1 MLSHRW
7 QAVAESQFPWEREAL
22 DYLRQHLPDVETTRA
37 WANGEFI
44 SLDGRLYEA
53 DVIVITARGM
63 FLVEIKSRPGE
74 VFGDLQ
80 DWVWRDGAHEYRD
93 RNPVTLTNAKAK
105 RLSDLL
111 KNTQA
116 LRAHR
121 GRVPFIEP
129 LVFLSAPG
137 NRINLPGPLK
147 LRVYGRDPGKGG
159 PANEPGIIEALTNP
173 AVGVSVRDTID
184 AATARMLAKAMEE
197 IGLRP
202 SVRVDQVGDYKLGDL
217 LEDGPTWQDYEAS
230 HVSLKVRRRIRRYP
244 VPKGVPAEQRQSVLA
259 AARREFEILEG
270 IRHEGIVSPQAYHE
284 TETGPALVFPLDT
297 ESVRLDRF
305 LTSAE
310 AEGRLDVHLR
320 LHLLRATAEVLEY
333 AHERRL
339 FHRALNPQ
347 AILVTRPASPTPGI
361 ALANWFSGERHAGTT
376 LGAAVA
382 GTLHI
387 DALLEDVGQLYVAPE
402 LRLDSPNEAAMD
414 VFSLGAVAY
423 HVFTGAPPA
432 DSLLALDEKLQQHGG
447 LLITDRLNGAPPH
460 LTSLIHDATRAVVS
474 RRIASMDEFLECLEV
489 AEAEANESRPL
500 EPVEGIDPVEAN
512 KGDELPGGL
521 TVKKRL
527 GKGSTAVALLVER
540 DEREYVLKVALAAEH
555 NTRLRAEGEV
565 LASLRHPNVVA
576 LHGEPLE
583 VAGRTCLLIDKAG
596 ESTLA
601 QRLREDGPL
610 QLDFLQ
616 RFGED
621 LLTTLDHLEEVGVS
635 HRDIKPDNLGVTP
648 LGRGNRQHLVLFDF
662 SLSREP
668 AENIRSGTTP
678 YLEPFLKLRRP
689 QRWDIAAERFAAAV
703 TLHEMATGQLP
714 KWGDGLSDPALVA
727 DEVTVAGDL
736 LDAGVRDQL
745 TAFLRRALARDP
757 AARFDNARDMLDA
770 WRAVFASID
779 RPPIVEPARQ
789 VDPDT
794 EAVRALF
801 EQAVREAMP
810 ETPLATMHVSTRG
823 LNALERVG
831 CTTAGQLARL
841 ALTRVW
847 ALPGVG
853 HKTRRELGTL
863 AAALRERFATTTVVE
878 PGGIEIGPAGGKVG
892 PGTQVGP
899 GVPPGRYDAGSTSV
913 DALASLLLPKKKPG
927 AKQESRAV
935 PVWLGLD
942 PQAPWGTAG
951 LPSWPNQTDAGRAAG
966 VTRARVSQAVLKARD
981 RWRRD
986 VPLTALRADLA
997 EIVQKQ
1003 SGAVTADELAAL
1015 LLAVRGSQ
1023 QEEPL
1028 RSIQAKAVVRAA
1040 LDVEESEQAPRL
1052 VTRRIADV
1060 LLVAIDQ
1067 ATADWAERLGAQ
1079 AREVARRE
1087 PLASPESAMG
1097 ALLDVPPPDAALLPP
1112 PARLLRLAALVSG
1125 GAAVSSRQELYPRG
1139 MEAARAL
1146 RLTPGLLASRGD
1158 LTIAHLRD
1166 RVSSRYPE
1174 AEPLPGR
1181 PELDLLLREAGLD
1194 LEWVPEAEGG
1204 AGAYRAREAY
1214 RIPVPSVTSTL
1225 TRFVTRVGPP
1235 RAVPDEAVLEARAFE
1250 ERLRKAADTG
1260 QFLVL
1265 TADPRGLL
1273 RARLELAR
1281 FGVEVMDTDALI
1293 VSAMKQEAL
1302 KAGAS
1307 WDIVLRADAAPRDGA
1322 DWRNLQLLVGRAM
1335 AAVTASLLMR
1345 SGTVL
1350 LTNPGLLAR
1359 YERLGLFNDVH
1370 QQLGKPGALQGL
1382 WVLLPADGQSE
1393 LPRLDGAAV
1402 PVIGRSQWAR
1412 IPEPWLRNQHRAA

>member
-7 QAVAESQFPWEREAL
+7 HAVAESQFPWEREAL

-37 WANGEFI
+37 WANGEFV
-44 SLDGRLYEA
+44 SLDGHLNEA

-74 VFGDLQ
+74 VSGDLQ
-80 DWVWRDGAHEYRD
+80 DWVWRDGAHEFRD
-93 RNPVTLTNAKAK
+93 RNPITLTNTKAK
-105 RLSDLL
+105 RLSALL
-111 KNTQA
+111 KNTQT
-116 LRAHR
+116 LQAHR

-137 NRINLPGPLK
+137 NRINLPAPLK
-147 LRVYGRDPGKGG
+147 LRVYGRDPEKGG
-159 PANEPGIIEALTNP
+159 RAGEPGIIEALTNP
-173 AVGVSVRDTID
+173 AAGIAVREGID
-184 AATARMLAKAMEE
+184 VATARMLTKAMDE

-202 SVRVDQVGDYKLGDL
+202 SVRADQVGDYKLGDL

-230 HVSLKVRRRIRRYP
+230 HVALKVKRRIRRYP

-284 TETGPALVFPLDT
+284 TEAGPALVFPLDT

-305 LTSAE
+305 LVKAE

-320 LHLLRATAEVLEY
+320 LHLLRAMAEVLEY

-347 AILVTRPASPTPGI
+347 AMLVTRPASPTPGI
-361 ALANWFSGERHAGTT
+361 AIANWFSGERHAGTT

-402 LRLDSPNEAAMD
+402 LRFDSPNEAAMD

-423 HVFTGAPPA
+423 HLFTGAPPA

-447 LLITDRLNGAPPH
+447 LLITDRLNGAPPN
-460 LTSLIHDATRAVVS
+460 LTSLIHDATRVVVS
-474 RRIASMDEFLECLEV
+474 KRIASMDEFLECLEV
-489 AEAEANESRPL
+489 AEAEANDSRPI
-500 EPVEGIDPVEAN
+500 EPAQGIDPVDAN
-512 KGDELPGGL
+512 KGDELPHGL
-521 TVKKRL
+521 IVKKRL

-540 DEREYVLKVALAAEH
+540 DDREYVLKVAQATEH
-555 NTRLRAEGEV
+555 NARLRAEGEV
-565 LASLRHPNVVA
+565 LASLRHANIVGIQ
-576 LHGEPLE
+576 GEPFE
-583 VAGRTCLLIDKAG
+583 IAGRTCLLIDKAG

-610 QLDFLQ
+610 QIDFLQ

-621 LLTTLDHLEEVGVS
+621 LLGTLDHLDEMGVS

-648 LGRGNRQHLVLFDF
+648 LGRGSRQHLVLFDF

-689 QRWDIAAERFAAAV
+689 QRWDLAAERFAAAV

-714 KWGDGLSDPALVA
+714 KWGDGLSDPALVS
-727 DEVTVAGDL
+727 DEVTVDGDL
-736 LDAGVRDQL
+736 IDAGIRDQL

-757 AARFDNARDMLDA
+757 AARFDNAREMLDG
-770 WRAVFASID
+770 WRKVFASVD
-779 RPPIVEPARQ
+779 QPTA
-789 VDPDT
+789 VDPLPDQDPDADAIRSLF
-794 EAVRALF
+794 EDAVRA
-801 EQAVREAMP
+801 ATP
-810 ETPLATMHVSTRG
+810 DTPLATMHVSTRG

-863 AAALRERFATTTVVE
+863 AAALRERFSTTTVVE
-878 PGGIEIGPAGGKVG
+878 PVVAVEDGHA
-892 PGTQVGP
+892 
-899 GVPPGRYDAGSTSV
+899 ASV
-913 DALASLLLPKKKPG
+913 DALAGLLLPKKKPG

-942 PQAPWGTAG
+942 QQTPWGSAG
-951 LPSWPNQTDAGRAAG
+951 LPAWPNQTEAGKAAD
-966 VTRARVSQAVLKARD
+966 VSRARVSQAVLKARD

-986 VPLTALRADLA
+986 PRLTAVRTDLV
-997 EIVQKQ
+997 EIVTRQ
-1003 SGAVTADELAAL
+1003 SGASTADELATL

-1028 RSIQAKAVVRAA
+1028 RSTYARAVVRAA
-1040 LDVEESEQAPRL
+1040 LDVEESLEAPRL
-1052 VTRRIADV
+1052 VTRRIGAV
-1060 LLVAIDQ
+1060 LLVALDQ
-1067 ATADWAERLGAQ
+1067 PTAEWADRLGAE
-1079 AREVARRE
+1079 AADVSRRE
-1087 PLASPESAMG
+1087 PLASPESALA
-1097 ALLDVPPPDAALLPP
+1097 ALLDIPPPDAALVPA
-1112 PARLLRLAALVSG
+1112 PARLLRLAAAASG
-1125 GAAVSSRQELYPRG
+1125 VAAVSSRQELYPRG
-1139 MEAARAL
+1139 MDAARAL

-1158 LTIAHLRD
+1158 LTIEQLRE

-1174 AEPLPGR
+1174 AAPLPDR
-1181 PELDLLLREAGLD
+1181 PALDDLLREAGFD
-1194 LEWVPEAEGG
+1194 LEWVPDAARG
-1204 AGAYRAREAY
+1204 AGAYRPREAY

-1225 TRFVTRVGPP
+1225 TRFRTRVGPP
-1235 RAVPDEAVLEARAFE
+1235 VTVPDETVLEARAFE
-1250 ERLRKAADTG
+1250 ERLRKAAAAG

-1265 TADPRGLL
+1265 ATDPRGLT
-1273 RARLELAR
+1273 RARQELAR
-1281 FGVEVMDTDALI
+1281 FGVEVVDTDALL
-1293 VSAMKQEAL
+1293 VSAMKQEAA
-1302 KAGAS
+1302 KAPVN
-1307 WDIVLRADAAPRDGA
+1307 WDVVLRADAAPRDGTE
-1322 DWRNLQLLVGRAM
+1322 WRNLQLLVTRAM
-1335 AAVTASLLMR
+1335 ASVTTSLLAR
-1345 SGTVL
+1345 PGTVL
-1350 LTNPGLLAR
+1350 LINPGLLAR
-1359 YERLGLFNDVH
+1359 YDRLGLLHEVH
-1370 QQLGKPGALQGL
+1370 QQLGKPGGLQGL
-1382 WVLLPADGQSE
+1382 WVLVPADGQAVQP
-1393 LPRLDGAAV
+1393 LLDGVAV
-1402 PVIGRSQWAR
+1402 PVIGRGQWAR
-1412 IPEPWLRNQHRAA
+1412 IPEPWLRNEHRAA

>member
-7 QAVAESQFPWEREAL
+7 HAVAESQFPWEREAL

-37 WANGEFI
+37 WANGEFV

-74 VFGDLQ
+74 IFGDLQ

-129 LVFLSAPG
+129 LVFLSASG

-147 LRVYGRDPGKGG
+147 LRVYGRDPDKGG
-159 PANEPGIIEALTNP
+159 RAGEPGIIDALTNP
-173 AVGVSVRDTID
+173 AVGIPVRDTID
-184 AATARMLAKAMEE
+184 AATARMLAKAMDE

-202 SVRVDQVGDYKLGDL
+202 SVRVDQAGDYKLGDL
-217 LEDGPTWQDYEAS
+217 LEDGPNWQDYEAS
-230 HVSLKVRRRIRRYP
+230 HVSLKVKRRIRRYP

-270 IRHEGIVSPQAYHE
+270 IRHEGIVSPQAWHE
-284 TETGPALVFPLDT
+284 TEAGPALVFPLDT
-297 ESVRLDRF
+297 ESLRLDRF

-347 AILVTRPASPTPGI
+347 AILVTRPTSSTPGI
-361 ALANWFSGERHAGTT
+361 AIGNWFSGERQAGTT
-376 LGAAVA
+376 LGSAVA

-402 LRLDSPNEAAMD
+402 VRLDSPNEAAMD

-423 HVFTGAPPA
+423 HLFTGAPPA
-432 DSLLALDEKLQQHGG
+432 DSLLALNEKLQQHGG
-447 LLITDRLNGAPPH
+447 LLITDRLNVAPPN
-460 LTSLIHDATRAVVS
+460 LTSLIHQATCTAVS
-474 RRIASMDEFLECLEV
+474 KRIASMDDFLVYLEIV
-489 AEAEANESRPL
+489 EEEASDARPL
-500 EPVEGIDPVEAN
+500 EPVQGIDPVEAN

-521 TVKKRL
+521 AVKKRL

-540 DEREYVLKVALAAEH
+540 DDREYVLKVALATEH
-555 NTRLRAEGEV
+555 NARLRSEGEV
-565 LASLRHPNVVA
+565 LASLRHSNIVA
-576 LHGEPLE
+576 IHGEPIE
-583 VAGRTCLLIDKAG
+583 IAGRTCLLIDKAG
-596 ESTLA
+596 DSTLA

-621 LLTTLDHLEEVGVS
+621 LLATLDHLDEMGVS

-668 AENIRSGTTP
+668 VENIRSGTTP

-689 QRWDIAAERFAAAV
+689 QRWDLAAERFAAAV

-714 KWGDGLSDPALVA
+714 KWGDGLSDPALVP

-736 LDAGVRDQL
+736 IDAGIRDQL

-757 AARFDNARDMLDA
+757 GSRFDNLREMLDA
-770 WRAVFASID
+770 WRKVFAAID
-779 RPPIVEPARQ
+779 QPAIVEPVRPQ
-789 VDPDT
+789 DPDA
-794 EAVRALF
+794 EAQAVRALF
-801 EQAVREAMP
+801 EDAVRAAAP
-810 ETPLATMHVSTRG
+810 DTPLATMHVSTRG

-831 CTTAGQLARL
+831 CTAAGQLARL

-863 AAALRERFATTTVVE
+863 AAALRERFSTTTVVDAR
-878 PGGIEIGPAGGKVG
+878 PA
-892 PGTQVGP
+892 TEVGP
-899 GVPPGRYDAGSTSV
+899 GVPPGRYPDHPATV
-913 DALASLLLPKKKPG
+913 DALAALLLPAKKPG
-927 AKQESRAV
+927 ARQDSRAV

-942 PQAPWGTAG
+942 QQTPWGAAG
-951 LPSWPNQTDAGRAAG
+951 LPAWPNQTEAGKAAG

-986 VPLTALRADLA
+986 PRLTALRADLA
-997 EIVQKQ
+997 EIVTKQ
-1003 SGAVTADELAAL
+1003 SGASTADELATL
-1015 LLAVRGSQ
+1015 LLALRGSQ

-1028 RSIQAKAVVRAA
+1028 RSTYARAVVRAA
-1040 LDVEESEQAPRL
+1040 LDVEESLEAPRL
-1052 VTRRIADV
+1052 VTRRIEDV
-1060 LLVAIDQ
+1060 LLVALDQ
-1067 ATADWAERLGAQ
+1067 ATADWADRLGSQ
-1079 AREVARRE
+1079 AAEVARRE

-1097 ALLDVPPPDAALLPP
+1097 ALLDVPPPDAALVPP
-1112 PARLLRLAALVSG
+1112 PARLLRLAAAVSG
-1125 GAAVSSRQELYPRG
+1125 VAAVSSRQELYPRG
-1139 MEAARAL
+1139 MDAARAL

-1158 LTIAHLRD
+1158 LTIEQLRE

-1174 AEPLPGR
+1174 AAALPDR
-1181 PELDLLLREAGLD
+1181 PELDDLLREAGFD
-1194 LEWVPEAEGG
+1194 LEWVPDAARGT
-1204 AGAYRAREAY
+1204 GAYRPREAY
-1214 RIPVPSVTSTL
+1214 RISVPSVTSTL
-1225 TRFVTRVGPP
+1225 TRFGTRVGPP
-1235 RAVPDEAVLEARAFE
+1235 IAVPDEAVLEARAFE
-1250 ERLRKAADTG
+1250 DRLRTAAEAG

-1265 TADPRGLL
+1265 SAGPRDLA
-1273 RARLELAR
+1273 RARQELAR
-1281 FGVEVMDTDALI
+1281 FDVEVVDTDALL

-1322 DWRNLQLLVGRAM
+1322 DWRNLQLLVTRAM
-1335 AAVTASLLMR
+1335 ASVTTSLLAR
-1345 SGTVL
+1345 PSTVL

-1359 YERLGLFNDVH
+1359 YDRLGLLHDVH
-1370 QQLGKPGALQGL
+1370 QQLGRSGGLQGL
-1382 WVLLPADGQSE
+1382 WVLVPADGQAVQP
-1393 LPRLDGAAV
+1393 LLDGVAV
-1402 PVIGRSQWAR
+1402 PVIGRGQWAR
-1412 IPEPWLRNQHRAA
+1412 IPEPWLRNEHRAA